1 MPDGSGWVLPE
12 SLLTAEEVAGILRAP
27 SPKTVARYRQQGKLR
42 GVRVGRAYRYD
53 RRDVEDFIEKLRVTA
68 HNEAWIARA
77 EQENKERKA

>member
-53 RRDVEDFIEKLRVTA
+53 RRDVEDFIEALRVTA
-68 HNEAWIARA
+68 HNEAYLAK
-77 EQENKERKA
+77 QEHKERKA